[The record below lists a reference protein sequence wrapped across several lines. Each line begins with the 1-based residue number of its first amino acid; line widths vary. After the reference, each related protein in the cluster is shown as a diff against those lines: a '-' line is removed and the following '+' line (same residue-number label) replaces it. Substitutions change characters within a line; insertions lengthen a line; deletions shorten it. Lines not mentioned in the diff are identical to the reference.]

1 MVHQPAQ
8 ISRSR
13 TVRFV
18 YGALGLVSLG
28 VAIAGIAIPL
38 IPTTGPVLLAGFF
51 FSRSS
56 ERFDNWLVGHRV
68 FGPIIRDWRAGLGFS
83 PRLKAVAVVAIAAT
97 FAISAGF
104 VIDSMTVR
112 IALVLFGA
120 GLIVYILRLPTK
132 REQAMSAVG

>member
-1 MVHQPAQ
+1 MVYQPAQ
-8 ISRSR
+8 IARSR

-18 YGALGLVSLG
+18 YGALGFVSLG

-56 ERFDNWLVGHRV
+56 ERFDDWLVNHRV

-83 PRLKAVAVVAIAAT
+83 TRLKAVAVAAIAIT
-97 FAISAGF
+97 FAISVGF
-104 VIDSMTVR
+104 IIEPVPVR
-112 IALVLFGA
+112 IALGLFGA

-132 REQAMSAVG
+132 REPAMTPVG